1 MPVPTWR
8 ALPGPR
14 HELAEEPTRLDDG
27 LLYVD
32 VPRGEIWRR
41 ALAATARPVLSY
53 RLEAPISAARPDG
66 TGGLVVATGTR
77 LVRLRDGRETTLAR
91 LPYDPVRWQVNG
103 LVLLRDGRVLAG
115 LLSRDRSE
123 VGTLV
128 LVDGAATRVVLPA
141 VRAANGLC
149 LDDTGLGGWQ
159 VDTYAR
165 TLTRFAVRGTEFDA
179 RVVATVGDLP
189 GRPDGIGAAAAGGVW
204 VAMWDGGVVAR
215 LDAAGKVTDVLPAPV
230 ARPTCPLQLGPHLYV
245 TTARADDGTGG
256 HLYRIPVA

>member
-1 MPVPTWR
+1 MSVPTWR

-32 VPRGEIWRR
+32 VARGEIWRR
-41 ALAATARPVLSY
+41 PLAETARPVLSY
-53 RLEAPISAARPDG
+53 RLDPPISAARPDG
-66 TGGLVVATGTR
+66 AGGLVVATGTR
-77 LVRLRDGRETTLAR
+77 LVRLGDGRETTLAR
-91 LPYDPVRWQVNG
+91 LPYDPIRWQVNG
-103 LVLLRDGRVLAG
+103 LVVLRDGRVLAG

-123 VGTLV
+123 AGALV
-128 LVDGAATRVVLPA
+128 LVDGAGTRVVLPG

-165 TLTRFAVRGTEFDA
+165 TLTRFAVRGDEFDV
-179 RVVATVGDLP
+179 RVVGTFGDLP
-189 GRPDGIGAAAAGGVW
+189 GRPDGIGVATAGGVW
-204 VAMWDGGVVAR
+204 VGMWDGGVVAR
-215 LDAAGKVTDVLPAPV
+215 VDAAGAVTDVLPTPV

-256 HLYRIPVA
+256 HLYRTAVG